1 MTLSNPWL
9 PYSRSTNY
17 ANISLN
23 AMLNA
28 PSRLSQQSLHPD
40 KVNGPLWFDIGP
52 SVNIFVR
59 STWQGYFMGPW
70 RNWSKVPEEKK
81 QRWWQTFVQQYY
93 WETQFN
99 DLVYFHWKKEIRIT
113 IYGRIS
119 TKKRKNK
126 KPGYISDENWDTL
139 LAY

>member
-1 MTLSNPWL
+1 MFTLYQLCKYQFKCNAQRSFKAIPAKSA
-9 PYSRSTNY
+9 SR
-17 ANISLN
+17 
-23 AMLNA
+23 
-28 PSRLSQQSLHPD
+28 QSE
-40 KVNGPLWFDIGP
+40 W
-52 SVNIFVR
+52 
-59 STWQGYFMGPW
+59 TFM
-70 RNWSKVPEEKK
+70 
-81 QRWWQTFVQQYY
+81 QQYY

-126 KPGYISDENWDTL
+126 KPGYISGENWDTL